1 MCARARAARARPVD
15 HVPSNET
22 LEEVTQNPKMD
33 EKWKKIG
40 HRGKQ
45 GQKRKGEKG
54 RAGRPDAVRTSGEKS
69 IFEITPKTR

>member
-1 MCARARAARARPVD
+1 MCVRARAARARPVD

-45 GQKRKGEKG
+45 GQKRKGEKRVRRTSG
-54 RAGRPDAVRTSGEKS
+54 RRPDARR
-69 IFEITPKTR
+69 EIYF